1 MEQTCYL
8 GCLLCVRIKTGAQ
21 MGYSVLNLIFVFSIK
36 NLKGMIFLKNKRML
50 KIGICAGIL
59 GLGLSSLEIFTGGSL
74 QVEAK
79 EKTGQVKHKNH
90 ATYKEFSQLEKKFDA
105 RLGVYAIDTGTNR
118 TIAYRPNER
127 FAYASTYKALA
138 AGVLLQQNPINKLN
152 EVITYTKEDLVE
164 YSPITEKHVD
174 TGMKLGEIAEAA
186 VRSSD
191 NTAGNLLFNKIGG
204 PKGYEKALRQIGD
217 RVTMAERFET
227 ELNEA
232 TPGDIRDTST
242 AKTLATN
249 LKEFTVGNALPADKR
264 KILTDWMK
272 GNATGDKLIRAG
284 VPTDWEVGDKSGAGS
299 YGTRND
305 IAIVWPPNRA
315 PIIIAILSSRDE
327 KEATYNNELIAQAA
341 EVVTNAL
348 R

>member
-1 MEQTCYL
+1 
-8 GCLLCVRIKTGAQ
+8 
-21 MGYSVLNLIFVFSIK
+21 
-36 NLKGMIFLKNKRML
+36 MILKNKRL
-50 KIGICAGIL
+50 LIIGICAGIL
-59 GLGLSSLEIFTGGSL
+59 GLGLTSLETFTGGTL

-79 EKTGQVKHKNH
+79 EKTGQIKHKNH
-90 ATYKEFSQLEKKFDA
+90 AIYKEFSQLEKKFDA

-118 TIAYRPNER
+118 TISYRPNER
-127 FAYASTYKALA
+127 FAFASTYKALA
-138 AGVLLQQNPINKLN
+138 AGVLLQQNSIDKLN
-152 EVITYTKEDLVE
+152 EVITYTKDDLVE

-174 TGMKLGEIAEAA
+174 TGMTLGEIAEAA

-191 NTAGNLLFNKIGG
+191 NTAGNILFHKIGG
-204 PKGYEKALRQIGD
+204 PKGYEKALRQMGD
-217 RVTMAERFET
+217 RVTMADRFET

-232 TPGDIRDTST
+232 IPGDIRDTST
-242 AKTLATN
+242 AKAIATN
-249 LKEFTVGNALPADKR
+249 LKDFTVGNALPAHKR
-264 KILTDWMK
+264 NILTDWMR

-284 VPTDWEVGDKSGAGS
+284 VPTDWEVGDKSGAAS

-327 KEATYNNELIAQAA
+327 KEATYDNQLIAEAT
-341 EVVTNAL
+341 EIIVNAL

>member
-1 MEQTCYL
+1 MM
-8 GCLLCVRIKTGAQ
+8 V
-21 MGYSVLNLIFVFSIK
+21 
-36 NLKGMIFLKNKRML
+36 LKNKKML
-50 KIGICAGIL
+50 KLGMCVGIL
-59 GLGLSSLEIFTGGSL
+59 GLSITSLAAFTGGSL

-79 EKTGQVKHKNH
+79 EKPGQVKHKNH
-90 ATYKEFSQLEKKFDA
+90 ATYQEFSQLEKKFDA

-127 FAYASTYKALA
+127 FAFASTYKALA
-138 AGVLLQQNPINKLN
+138 AGVLLQQNSIDKLN
-152 EVITYTKEDLVE
+152 EVITYTKDGLVE
-164 YSPITEKHVD
+164 YSPVTEKHVD
-174 TGMKLGEIAEAA
+174 TGMTLGEIAEAA
-186 VRSSD
+186 VRYSD
-191 NTAGNLLFNKIGG
+191 NTAGNILFHKIGG
-204 PKGYEKALRQIGD
+204 PKGYEKALRQMGD
-217 RVTMAERFET
+217 RVTMSERFET

-232 TPGDIRDTST
+232 IPGDIRDTST

-249 LKEFTVGNALPADKR
+249 LKAFTVGNALPADKR
-264 KILTDWMK
+264 KILTEWMK

-315 PIIIAILSSRDE
+315 PIIIAILSSKDE
-327 KEATYNNELIAQAA
+327 KEATYDNQLIAEAA
-341 EVVTNAL
+341 EVIVNAL

>member
-1 MEQTCYL
+1 M
-8 GCLLCVRIKTGAQ
+8 
-21 MGYSVLNLIFVFSIK
+21 
-36 NLKGMIFLKNKRML
+36 KGMMILNNKRML
-50 KIGICAGIL
+50 KIGIYVGIL
-59 GLGLSSLEIFTGGSL
+59 GLSLTSLEAFTGGAL

-79 EKTGQVKHKNH
+79 EKTGPVKHKSH

-127 FAYASTYKALA
+127 FAFASTYKALA
-138 AGVLLQQNPINKLN
+138 AGVLLQQNSTEKLK
-152 EVITYTKEDLVE
+152 EVITYTKDDLVE
-164 YSPITEKHVD
+164 YSPVTEKHVD
-174 TGMKLGEIAEAA
+174 TGMTLGEIAEAA

-191 NTAGNLLFNKIGG
+191 NTAGNILFNKIGG
-204 PKGYEKALRQIGD
+204 PKGYEKALRQMCD
-217 RVTMAERFET
+217 RVTMADRFET

-232 TPGDIRDTST
+232 IPGDIRDTST
-242 AKTLATN
+242 AKAIATN
-249 LKEFTVGNALPADKR
+249 LKALTAGNALPADKR
-264 KILTDWMK
+264 KILTEWMK

-315 PIIIAILSSRDE
+315 PIIIAILSSKDE
-327 KEATYNNELIAQAA
+327 KEATYDNQLIAEAA
-341 EVVTNAL
+341 EVIVKAL